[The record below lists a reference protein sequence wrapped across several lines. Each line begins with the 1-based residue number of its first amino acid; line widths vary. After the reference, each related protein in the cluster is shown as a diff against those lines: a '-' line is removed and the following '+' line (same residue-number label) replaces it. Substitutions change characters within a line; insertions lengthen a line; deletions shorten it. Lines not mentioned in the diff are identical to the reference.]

1 MTRIEP
7 ITEKAQLPPERQHEW
22 EAVLAERG
30 RVRGPFGVML
40 HSLGLSVGFLTSI
53 HHSHV
58 DGVVGDALH
67 ELAILAVAY
76 EDDAPYQWS
85 AHIASARAAGLRDAA
100 IEVARTGA
108 DSSFLDDDER
118 HVIELCR
125 QLCRTNRVEQAMFDS
140 LMARHGR
147 RWLVLMVATIGL
159 YRYVAV
165 FNNAFDVDLV
175 EGDDQLPARRGPSGA
190 QL

>member
-7 ITEKAQLPPERQHEW
+7 ITDKAQLPPERQHEW
-22 EAVLAERG
+22 DAVFAERG

-40 HSLGLSVGFLTSI
+40 HSPGLATGFLANLQQTY
-53 HHSHV
+53 
-58 DGVVGDALH
+58 DGGVVSPALH

-85 AHIASARAAGLRDAA
+85 VHVANARAAGLSSAA

-108 DSSFLDDDER
+108 DSGLLEGDER
-118 HVIELCR
+118 DVIELCR

-140 LMARHGR
+140 LMARHGQ
-147 RWLVLMVATIGL
+147 RWLILMVATIGL
-159 YRYVAV
+159 YRNVAV

-175 EGDDQLPARRGPSGA
+175 EGDDQLPARRGAP
-190 QL
+190 

>member
-1 MTRIEP
+1 MTRIKP
-7 ITEKAQLPPERQHEW
+7 ITDKAQLPLEQQHEW
-22 EAVLAERG
+22 DAILAERG

-40 HSLGLSVGFLTSI
+40 HSPGLSLGFLASV
-53 HHSHV
+53 HHAHA
-58 DGVVGDALH
+58 DGVVSDALH

-85 AHIASARAAGLRDAA
+85 AHIASARAAGLRSAT

-108 DSSFLDDDER
+108 DGSLLDDDER
-118 HVIELCR
+118 DVIELCR

-140 LMARHGR
+140 LMARHGQ
-147 RWLVLMVATIGL
+147 RWLILMVATIGL
-159 YRYVAV
+159 YRYVAA

-175 EGDDQLPARRGPSGA
+175 EGDDQLPPRRRPHGYV
-190 QL
+190 